1 MKRMIQAN
9 LQAHIQTALQ
19 DGGFDVSLTDQS
31 RDMGMLSLQGPAS
44 REILAELTDAKLD
57 NASFPFSTHQ
67 LIKVGNTRTRYF
79 TLVY

>member
-1 MKRMIQAN
+1 
-9 LQAHIQTALQ
+9 
-19 DGGFDVSLTDQS
+19 
-31 RDMGMLSLQGPAS
+31 MLSLQGPAS

-67 LIKVGNTRTRYF
+67 LIKVGNTRARHL